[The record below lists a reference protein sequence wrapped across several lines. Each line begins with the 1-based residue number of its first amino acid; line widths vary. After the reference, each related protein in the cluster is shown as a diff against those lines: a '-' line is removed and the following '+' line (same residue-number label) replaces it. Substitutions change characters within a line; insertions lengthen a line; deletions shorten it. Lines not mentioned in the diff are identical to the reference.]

1 MPMNRMGSLPLV
13 GSWHSGQFDTCRWRC
28 GSACFHAPPNR
39 SQNETFA
46 AVAERAITRRGLLK
60 GGLAASVVVGL
71 GRLRVPDSALAQ
83 EPPAGSSSLGFT
95 PIQPST
101 ADAVILPEGYAHNVF
116 LRWGDPILPGFGGLN
131 ANFSNLSAAGQAG
144 QFGYNNDFVAFFTAE
159 RGGQDSDEGL
169 LWVNHEY
176 TNPELM
182 FYGYD
187 PENPTREQ
195 VDTELAAHG
204 ASVVE
209 IYREG
214 DSGAMYYRR
223 GGALN
228 RRITATTPM
237 RLTGP
242 AAGSDLLRT
251 SADPTGTQVLGTL
264 NNCAGGVTPWGTVLT
279 AEENFDQYFA
289 NVDLVTDPRAR
300 AIHDRYGLAEGP
312 SDRKWERFHARFD
325 LGQEPNEPFRF
336 GWVVEVDPHD
346 PEFVPRK
353 RTALGRMKHEGAETR
368 LAADNRV
375 VAYLGDDERFDYLY
389 KFVTADIYREG
400 DLAHNLG
407 LLDSGTLYVARFDDD
422 NTGQWLPLVHG
433 QGPLTSANGFA
444 SQAEVLVNTRG
455 AADLLGATK
464 MDRPEDVT
472 PHPVTGTVYVAL
484 TNNTKREEA
493 NAANP
498 RVPNATGHVIEL
510 TEANADAA
518 ATNFT
523 WGIFLLCGNP
533 EDPSTFFAGYPKDQ
547 VSPVSAPDNLLI
559 DRAGNLWIATDGQPS
574 SLMVNDA
581 FHVVPLSGPER
592 GHVQQFLSV
601 PVGAEACGPELTPDQ
616 RTLFCAVQH
625 PGDGGTIEQPLSSFP
640 DAGRPTRPA
649 MLSIFRTDDP
659 AGVIGG

>member
-1 MPMNRMGSLPLV
+1 MANNLTRLPLV
-13 GSWHSGQFDTCRWRC
+13 GAWHSGQLDTCRWRC
-28 GSACFHAPPNR
+28 GSACFHAPSNP
-39 SQNETFA
+39 SSNETFA
-46 AVAERAITRRGLLK
+46 DVADRAFSRRSLLK
-60 GGLAASVVVGL
+60 GGMAVSLVLGL
-71 GRLRVPDSALAQ
+71 NRLRVVDSALAH
-83 EPPAGSSSLGFT
+83 EGRASSPGPRFT

-101 ADAVILPEGYAHNVF
+101 ADAVVVPEGYAHNVF
-116 LRWGDPILPGFGGLN
+116 LRWGDPILPGYGGLN
-131 ANFSNLSAAGQAG
+131 GNFSNVSAAAQAG
-144 QFGYNNDFVAFFTAE
+144 QFGYNNDFVAYFGAQ
-159 RGGQDSDEGL
+159 RGEQGSDEGL

-187 PENPTREQ
+187 AENPTREQ

-204 ASVVE
+204 GTVVE
-209 IYREG
+209 IYRVG
-214 DSGAMYYRR
+214 DSGAVYYRR
-223 GGALN
+223 GGARN

-237 RLTGP
+237 QLTGP

-251 SADPTGTQVLGTL
+251 SADPAGTQVLGML

-289 NVDLVTDPRAR
+289 NVDLVTDPRIR
-300 AIHDRYGLAEGP
+300 GIHDRYGLPEGP

-325 LGQEPNEPFRF
+325 LGQEPHEPFRF
-336 GWVVEVDPHD
+336 GWIVEVDPYD

-389 KFVTADIYREG
+389 KFVTAEPYREG
-400 DLAHNLG
+400 DLGHNLG
-407 LLDSGTLYVARFDDD
+407 LLDAGTLYVARFDDD
-422 NTGQWLPLVHG
+422 NTGQWLPLQFG
-433 QGPLTSANGFA
+433 QGPLTPENGFA

-464 MDRPEDVT
+464 MDRPEEVT

-484 TNNTKREEA
+484 TNNTKRVEP

-498 RVPNATGHVIEL
+498 RVPNTAGHVIEL
-510 TEANADAA
+510 NEADADA
-518 ATNFT
+518 GATSFT

-533 EDPSTFFAGYPKDQ
+533 DDPSTFFAGYPKDQ
-547 VSPVSAPDNLLI
+547 VSPIGAPDNLLI
-559 DRAGNLWIATDGQPS
+559 DQAGNLWVATDGQPS
-574 SLMVNDA
+574 SIGVNDA

-592 GHVQQFLSV
+592 GRVQQFLSV

-625 PGDGGTIEQPLSSFP
+625 PGDDGTIEQPMSAFP

-649 MLSIFRTDDP
+649 MISIFRTDDP
-659 AGVIGG
+659 SGVIGG